1 MCTEDFY
8 NAQCNNRRIDAKLDA
23 ELDAIYQRERAKYG
37 LPSDYDYY
45 GSDSDFDD
53 GDIYVIKAR
62 LDSIERRL
70 DTIEN
75 AYRNLNKTS
84 FGSPFV
90 IVKDGK
96 VSADTSIYL
105 TDEQFKNLLKSILE

>member
-8 NAQCNNRRIDAKLDA
+8 NAQCRNRRIDAKLDA

-37 LPSDYDYY
+37 LPSDYDYS
-45 GSDSDFDD
+45 SDDFDD
-53 GDIYVIKAR
+53 GDIYVIKSR

-75 AYRNLNKTS
+75 VYRNLNKPN

-96 VSADTSIYL
+96 VLADTSINL

>member
-8 NAQCNNRRIDAKLDA
+8 NAQCRNRRIDAK
-23 ELDAIYQRERAKYG
+23 LDAIYQRERAKYG

-53 GDIYVIKAR
+53 EDIYSIKTR
-62 LDSIERRL
+62 LDNIERRL
-70 DTIEN
+70 DIIEN
-75 AYRNLNKTS
+75 SYRNLNKTN

-96 VSADTSIYL
+96 VLADTSINL